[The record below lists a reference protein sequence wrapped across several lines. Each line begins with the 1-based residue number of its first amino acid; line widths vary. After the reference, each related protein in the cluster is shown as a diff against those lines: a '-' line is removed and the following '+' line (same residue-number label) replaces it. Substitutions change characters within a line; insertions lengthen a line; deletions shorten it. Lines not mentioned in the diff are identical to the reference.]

1 MRSTPYVTTSRIYAV
16 LDLLMHLISEFG
28 SDTAPELVVS
38 IADMDPVIKACS
50 VPGFFHRLPAWG
62 PLSVPTLHS
71 FRTSAI
77 QAALDEVN
85 KVSVPL
91 KESGIAN
98 IFPKKAYTSSTGIP
112 KRFASTLSVTT
123 TPVSKVTEENA
134 ARPKSKRPSDTE
146 QSSAAKKKRVLHDG
160 YGEPS
165 EHVSKPSSGSSGSTL
180 VNTKRSSKKAAD
192 KPASVFLS
200 KEQVRILELVQANQS
215 VFYTGSAGVLSVS
228 T

>member
-1 MRSTPYVTTSRIYAV
+1 MKRDWSENNTSAAVSTLQSSSSLQSGSSTAVPENLSPRSKRM
-16 LDLLMHLISEFG
+16 L
-28 SDTAPELVVS
+28 
-38 IADMDPVIKACS
+38 
-50 VPGFFHRLPAWG
+50 
-62 PLSVPTLHS
+62 
-71 FRTSAI
+71 AI

-98 IFPKKAYTSSTGIP
+98 IFPRKANTSETDNP
-112 KRFASTLSVTT
+112 KRFASSLSVTT
-123 TPVSKVTEENA
+123 TSISKVTEENA
-134 ARPKSKRPSDTE
+134 TRPKSKRPSDTE
-146 QSSAAKKKRVLHDG
+146 QSSAAKKKRVLPDG

-165 EHVSKPSSGSSGSTL
+165 GHVSKPSSSSSSSTL

-228 T
+228 I